1 MNVLIIGGHGYFGS
15 EIVNYLLAKKY
26 SLQSTTRSNQLPLA
40 RENIKWFSYD
50 LNDGLSEKMELALNW
65 CEVVIYTASSI
76 KPHKTNYEL
85 GESLENEIY
94 ALRQLISRLNFLPC
108 KHFIYISSGG
118 SVYGELQNE
127 ILGNDES
134 MTELPIDSYGKF
146 KLICEN
152 IIKNYLISFRNFS
165 ILRISNIYSFCND
178 IDKSYGLITN
188 LKKAALTDTK
198 FKLLGD
204 GNNTRDYINIFDVLR
219 AVDNLIILGPQSC
232 TINIG
237 TGIETSVFKL
247 ISIFNER
254 YGSKIKV
261 EQENYA
267 STGIKRSKLNIQ
279 TATTK
284 LNWTPSMDLLSGI
297 DQYLSFKS

>member
-1 MNVLIIGGHGYFGS
+1 MNVLIIGGQGYLGS

-26 SLQSTTRSNQLPLA
+26 FLKSTTRSNRLPLA
-40 RENIKWFSYD
+40 RDNIKWINYD
-50 LNDGLSEKMELALNW
+50 LNDGLSEDMEYALNW

-76 KPHKTNYEL
+76 KPHKTDYEL

-94 ALRQLISRLNFLPC
+94 TLRQLTSRLNLLTY

-118 SVYGELQNE
+118 SVYGELQNK

-152 IIKNYLISFRNFS
+152 IVKNNLFSFRNFS
-165 ILRISNIYSFCND
+165 ILRISNIYSFCSD

-188 LKKAALTDTK
+188 LKNAVLTDTK

-204 GNNTRDYINIFDVLR
+204 AHNTRDYIDMFDVLR

-232 TINIG
+232 AINIG
-237 TGIETSVFKL
+237 TGIETSVFEL
-247 ISIFNER
+247 ISIFNEK
-254 YGSKIKV
+254 YGSKVKV
-261 EQENYA
+261 EQENYEF
-267 STGIKRSKLNIQ
+267 TGIKRSKLNIQ
-279 TATTK
+279 TAITK
-284 LNWTPSMDLLSGI
+284 LNWTPSIDLLSGI